1 MIVMLDVKSREL
13 KTDSNTLDLVN
24 VKSERED
31 AMYERFDTHCFE
43 MHSCV
48 CRCFDDCGVFPLWL
62 TDDPL
67 SSRIGKVKVMK
78 DLPEPCLCYKYN
90 IVSVEKRPWN

>member
-1 MIVMLDVKSREL
+1 MFDSNVKRQIREL
-13 KTDSNTLDLVN
+13 KVGSSVFDLAN
-24 VKSERED
+24 ANSERKD

-48 CRCFDDCGVFPLWL
+48 CRCFDDRGVFPLWL

-78 DLPEPCLCYKYN
+78 D
-90 IVSVEKRPWN
+90 